1 MTVAAEVDTAAAA
14 VTTVVAA
21 VDTVEAEAVVSPIEE
36 GSARVSC
43 GGLEAKMSCML
54 YCLKKAT
61 GWRKHTKVLQGFS
74 CFMEWQGITLIPVLQ
89 CSRS

>member
-1 MTVAAEVDTAAAA
+1 MTVAAEVDTPAA

-21 VDTVEAEAVVSPIEE
+21 EVDTAEAAVVSPIEE

-43 GGLEAKMSCML
+43 GWLEAKMSCML

-61 GWRKHTKVLQGFS
+61 GWRKHKKVLQGFS
-74 CFMEWQGITLIPVLQ
+74 CFMERLGITLIPVLQ